1 MKTLRHTVECP
12 ESCLVKHYARMRK
25 GTLVPERSWSLLGT
39 EDVADLRI
47 FRVRHDR
54 YRLETSGAEQDF
66 VILEAPD
73 WVNIVPVTDQ
83 GEVVL
88 VNQYRHGIRRATL
101 EIPGGVIDPHES
113 PEAAAVREL
122 EEETGYVPDRVELL
136 GRVTPNPAILDN
148 HCYSYLAEGCRLA
161 AKPKPDPMERI
172 DIVLRPIE
180 DIADLIRLEEISNS
194 MVINAFAFMG
204 LLQPRR

>member
-1 MKTLRHTVECP
+1 
-12 ESCLVKHYARMRK
+12 
-25 GTLVPERSWSLLGT
+25 LLST
-39 EDVADLRI
+39 EDVADLSI

-54 YRLETSGAEQDF
+54 YRLGTSGGEQDF

-73 WVNIVPVTDQ
+73 WVNIVPVTAQ

-136 GRVTPNPAILDN
+136 GRVTPNPAFLDN
-148 HCYSYLAEGCRLA
+148 HCYSYLAEGCR
-161 AKPKPDPMERI
+161 KTSVPKPDPMEHI
-172 DIVLRPIE
+172 EVLLRPIE
-180 DIADLIRLEEISNS
+180 KIADLIRRQEISNS

-204 LLQPRR
+204 LLQRGTSPRAGPDGLA